1 MMAITEQHAV
11 LAGAD
16 RSGDRAYLA
25 WAAVATAYAIAFL
38 QRVSPQSVSLSFMQD
53 FGTDAA
59 GVAMLASSYFWGYT
73 LMQIPAGLLVD
84 RYGVKRVVLF
94 SMAASSLG
102 SAAFA
107 LAPNL
112 IDVFVA
118 RLIIACG
125 DALVFTALLKLV
137 ALSFADE
144 RFGVMSGISQV
155 SGYVGGVMATTPL
168 ASAVTGF
175 GWRACFVFIACVGVA
190 NLALA
195 SLALKPD
202 PASRSTK
209 TLGGVLA
216 ASRQSLSQVANW
228 GCAMTFASHFAVVT
242 TLSGVWGIP
251 MVAHFFNIS
260 PSAASSP
267 LLAFM
272 VGNAIG
278 SIFLGHVADRAA
290 AALDTALI
298 RICLLRMILIA
309 MLLPPVVHGLGFV
322 YVTVM
327 FASLGLV
334 AGGTVPLVLKCT
346 KRLYTSDLIGVG
358 ASVNTTAAG
367 IFAGVSQPIIG
378 FAMVGVSRLAGTGI
392 GHGPGSVGDAGYGAL
407 IGILLLMSLPGIA
420 GPLLMRSKLMVRQV
434 A

>member
-1 MMAITEQHAV
+1 MAITEQHAV

-112 IDVFVA
+112 MDVFVA

>member
-1 MMAITEQHAV
+1 MSMSGQQAV
-11 LAGAD
+11 LAPVSRFA
-16 RSGDRAYLA
+16 DRAYLA

-38 QRVSPQSVSLSFMQD
+38 QRVSPQSVSLNFMHD
-53 FGTDAA
+53 FSTDAA

-112 IDVFVA
+112 LDVFAA
-118 RLIIACG
+118 RLVVACG

-137 ALSFADE
+137 AQSFTDE
-144 RFGVMSGISQV
+144 RFGVMSGVSQV
-155 SGYVGGVMATTPL
+155 SGYVGGVIATTPL
-168 ASAVTGF
+168 AAAVTGF
-175 GWRACFVFIACVGVA
+175 GWRACFLFIACVGLA
-190 NLALA
+190 NLAFA
-195 SLALKPD
+195 KAVLKPD
-202 PASRSTK
+202 PVSHSNK
-209 TLGGVLA
+209 TLKSVVVA
-216 ASRQSLSQVANW
+216 ARQSLSQLANW

-260 PSAASSP
+260 PTAAGAP

-272 VGNAIG
+272 VGNAVG
-278 SIFLGHVADRAA
+278 SIFLGHAADRAA

-298 RICLLRMILIA
+298 QICVLRMILIA
-309 MLLPPVVHGLGFV
+309 MLLPPLAHAFGIVYITVVF
-322 YVTVM
+322 TT
-327 FASLGLV
+327 LGLV

-346 KRLYTSDLIGVG
+346 KKLYTAELIGVG

-367 IFAGVSQPIIG
+367 IFAGASQPIIG
-378 FAMVGVSRLAGTGI
+378 FALVAASQFAGTGAVAGAAAI
-392 GHGPGSVGDAGYGAL
+392 GDAGYSML
-407 IGILLLMSLPGIA
+407 IGVLLLMSLPGIA
-420 GPLLMRSKLMVRQV
+420 GPMLMRSKLIVR
-434 A
+434 

>member
-1 MMAITEQHAV
+1 MAVSREQAV
-11 LAGAD
+11 FAAPTY

-25 WAAVATAYAIAFL
+25 WATVATAYAIAFL
-38 QRVSPQSVSLSFMQD
+38 QRVSPQSVSLNFMTD

-84 RYGVKRVVLF
+84 RYGVRRVVLF
-94 SMAASSLG
+94 SMMASSLG

-112 IDVFVA
+112 LDVFVA
-118 RLIIACG
+118 RLIVACG

-137 ALSFADE
+137 ALSFKDE
-144 RFGVMSGISQV
+144 RFGIMSGISQV

-168 ASAVTGF
+168 AAAVTNY
-175 GWRACFVFIACVGVA
+175 GWRTCFIFIACVGVA
-190 NLALA
+190 NFAFA
-195 SLALKPD
+195 SMVIKPD
-202 PASRSTK
+202 PLSRSTK
-209 TLGGVLA
+209 TLANVLSS
-216 ASRQSLSQVANW
+216 SRQALSQWANW
-228 GCAMTFASHFAVVT
+228 GCAMSFASHFAVVT

-260 PSAASSP
+260 PSSAGTP

-278 SIFLGHVADRAA
+278 SIGLGHAADRAA
-290 AALDTALI
+290 TALDAALI
-298 RICLLRMILIA
+298 RICLLRMVLIG
-309 MLLPPVVHGLGFV
+309 MLLPPLAHALGFL
-322 YVTVM
+322 YVTVV
-327 FASLGLV
+327 FAALGLV

-346 KRLYTSDLIGVG
+346 KRLYTADLIGVG

-367 IFAGVSQPIIG
+367 IFAGISQPVIA
-378 FAMVGVSRLAGTGI
+378 FSMVAVSKFAGTAV
-392 GHGPGSVGDAGYGAL
+392 GHGPAAVGDAGYGAL

-420 GPLLMRSKLMVRQV
+420 GPLLMRSKLIVRK
-434 A
+434 

>member
-1 MMAITEQHAV
+1 MSMSGQQAV
-11 LAGAD
+11 LAPVSRFA
-16 RSGDRAYLA
+16 DRAYLA
-25 WAAVATAYAIAFL
+25 WVAVATAYAIAFL
-38 QRVSPQSVSLSFMQD
+38 QRVSPQSVSLNFMHD
-53 FGTDAA
+53 FSTDAA

-112 IDVFVA
+112 LDVFAA
-118 RLIIACG
+118 RLVVACG

-137 ALSFADE
+137 AQTFTDE
-144 RFGVMSGISQV
+144 RFGVMSGVSQV
-155 SGYVGGVMATTPL
+155 SGYVGGVIATTPL
-168 ASAVTGF
+168 AAAVTGF
-175 GWRACFVFIACVGVA
+175 GWRACFLFIACVGLA
-190 NLALA
+190 NLAFA
-195 SLALKPD
+195 KAVLKPD
-202 PASRSTK
+202 PVSHSNK
-209 TLGGVLA
+209 TLKSVVVA
-216 ASRQSLSQVANW
+216 ARQSLSQLANW

-260 PSAASSP
+260 PTAAGAP

-272 VGNAIG
+272 VGNAVG
-278 SIFLGHVADRAA
+278 SIFLGHAADRAA

-298 RICLLRMILIA
+298 QICVLRMILIA
-309 MLLPPVVHGLGFV
+309 MLLPPLAHAFGIV
-322 YVTVM
+322 YVTVV
-327 FASLGLV
+327 FTTLGLV

-346 KRLYTSDLIGVG
+346 KKLYTAELIGVG

-367 IFAGVSQPIIG
+367 IFAGASQPIIG
-378 FAMVGVSRLAGTGI
+378 FAMVAASQFAGTGAVAGAAAI
-392 GHGPGSVGDAGYGAL
+392 GDAGYNML

-420 GPLLMRSKLMVRQV
+420 GPMLMRSKLIVR
-434 A
+434 

>member
-1 MMAITEQHAV
+1 VAI
-11 LAGAD
+11 
-16 RSGDRAYLA
+16 
-25 WAAVATAYAIAFL
+25 AYAIAFL
-38 QRVSPQSVSLSFMQD
+38 QRVSPQSVSLSFMTD
-53 FGTDAA
+53 FSTDAA

-84 RYGVKRVVLF
+84 RYGVRRVVLF

-112 IDVFVA
+112 LDVFAA
-118 RLIIACG
+118 RLIVACG

-137 ALSFADE
+137 ALNFRDE
-144 RFGVMSGISQV
+144 RFGIMSGISQV

-168 ASAVTGF
+168 AAAVTGF
-175 GWRACFVFIACVGVA
+175 GWRACFVFIACVGMA
-190 NLALA
+190 NLAFA

-202 PASRSTK
+202 PVARSSK

-216 ASRQSLSQVANW
+216 ASRRSLSQPANW
-228 GCAMTFASHFAVVT
+228 GCAMSFASHFAVVT

-251 MVAHFFNIS
+251 MVAHFFKIS
-260 PSAASSP
+260 PSAASAP

-272 VGNAIG
+272 ICNAIG
-278 SIFLGHVADRAA
+278 SIALGHMADRAA

-309 MLLPPVVHGLGFV
+309 MLLPPVAHALGLL
-322 YVTVM
+322 YVNVV
-327 FASLGLV
+327 FAVLGLV

-346 KRLYTSDLIGVG
+346 KRLYTADLIGVG

-367 IFAGVSQPIIG
+367 IFAGASQPIIG
-378 FAMVGVSRLAGTGI
+378 FAMIAVSQLAGSSI
-392 GHGPGSVGDAGYGAL
+392 EHGPASVTDAGYGAL
-407 IGILLLMSLPGIA
+407 IGILLFMSLPGIA
-420 GPLLMRSKLMVRQV
+420 GPLLMRSKLIVRK
-434 A
+434 

>member
-1 MMAITEQHAV
+1 MH
-11 LAGAD
+11 
-16 RSGDRAYLA
+16 
-25 WAAVATAYAIAFL
+25 
-38 QRVSPQSVSLSFMQD
+38 D
-53 FGTDAA
+53 FSTDAA

-112 IDVFVA
+112 LDVFAA
-118 RLIIACG
+118 RLVVACG

-137 ALSFADE
+137 AQSFSDE

-155 SGYVGGVMATTPL
+155 SGYVGGVIATTPL
-168 ASAVTGF
+168 AAAVAGF
-175 GWRACFVFIACVGVA
+175 GWRACFMFIACIGLA
-190 NLALA
+190 NLAFA
-195 SLALKPD
+195 KLALKPD
-202 PASRSTK
+202 PVSHSDK
-209 TLGGVLA
+209 TLKGVVLA
-216 ASRQSLSQVANW
+216 ARRSLSYIANW

-260 PSAASSP
+260 PTAAGTP

-272 VGNAIG
+272 IGNAVG
-278 SIFLGHVADRAA
+278 SVFLGHAADRAA

-298 RICLLRMILIA
+298 RICILRMVLIA
-309 MLLPPVVHGLGFV
+309 MLLPPVAHAFGFV
-322 YVTVM
+322 YVIVVFT
-327 FASLGLV
+327 ALGLV

-346 KRLYTSDLIGVG
+346 KKLYTAELIGVG

-367 IFAGVSQPIIG
+367 IFAGASQPVIG
-378 FAMVGVSRLAGTGI
+378 LAMLAASQVSATNAAHAAAAI
-392 GHGPGSVGDAGYGAL
+392 SDSGYGIL

-420 GPLLMRSKLMVRQV
+420 GPLLMRSKLIVH
-434 A
+434 

>member
-1 MMAITEQHAV
+1 MAITEQHAV
-11 LAGAD
+11 FAGTD
-16 RSGDRAYLA
+16 RSANRAYLA
-25 WAAVATAYAIAFL
+25 WATVATAYAIAFL
-38 QRVSPQSVSLSFMQD
+38 QRVSPQSVGLSFMQD
-53 FGTDAA
+53 FVTDAA

-84 RYGVKRVVLF
+84 RYGVKRVALF

-102 SAAFA
+102 SVAFA

-112 IDVFVA
+112 MDVFAA

-137 ALSFADE
+137 ALSFTDE

-168 ASAVTGF
+168 AAAVTGF
-175 GWRACFVFIACVGVA
+175 GWRSCFIFIACVGAA

-202 PASRSTK
+202 PASRSAK
-209 TLGGVLA
+209 TLGSVLA
-216 ASRQSLSQVANW
+216 ASRQSLSQIANW
-228 GCAMTFASHFAVVT
+228 GCALTFASHFAVVT

-251 MVAHFFNIS
+251 MVAHFFNMS
-260 PSAASSP
+260 PSAASTP

-298 RICLLRMILIA
+298 RICLLRMVLMA
-309 MLLPPVVHGLGFV
+309 MLLPPFVHALGFL
-322 YVTVM
+322 YVTVV
-327 FASLGLV
+327 FAVLGLV

-367 IFAGVSQPIIG
+367 IFAGASQPVIG
-378 FAMVGVSRLAGTGI
+378 LAMVGVSQLAGTGV
-392 GHGPGSVGDAGYGAL
+392 GHGPGLVGDAGYSAL

-420 GPLLMRSKLMVRQV
+420 GPLLMRSKLIVRK
-434 A
+434 

>member
-1 MMAITEQHAV
+1 MSMSGQQAA
-11 LAGAD
+11 LAPVSRFA
-16 RSGDRAYLA
+16 DRAYLA

-38 QRVSPQSVSLSFMQD
+38 QRVSPQSVSLNFMHD

-94 SMAASSLG
+94 SMVASSLG

-112 IDVFVA
+112 LDVFAA
-118 RLIIACG
+118 RLVVACG

-137 ALSFADE
+137 AQSFADE

-155 SGYVGGVMATTPL
+155 SGYVGGIIATTPL
-168 ASAVTGF
+168 AAAVTGF
-175 GWRACFVFIACVGVA
+175 GWRACFLFIACVGLA
-190 NLALA
+190 NLAFA
-195 SLALKPD
+195 KVVLKPD
-202 PASRSTK
+202 PVSRSNK
-209 TLGGVLA
+209 TLQSVVMA
-216 ASRQSLSQVANW
+216 ARQSLAQIANW

-260 PSAASSP
+260 PAAAGTP

-272 VGNAIG
+272 VGNVVG
-278 SIFLGHVADRAA
+278 SVFLGHAADRAT
-290 AALDTALI
+290 AALDSALI
-298 RICLLRMILIA
+298 RICVLRMVLIA
-309 MLLPPVVHGLGFV
+309 LLLPPVAHAFGLI
-322 YVTVM
+322 YVTVV
-327 FASLGLV
+327 FTTLGLV

-346 KRLYTSDLIGVG
+346 KKLYTAVFIGVG

-367 IFAGVSQPIIG
+367 IFAGVSQPVIA
-378 FAMVGVSRLAGTGI
+378 FAMIAASQFAGTDAVT
-392 GHGPGSVGDAGYGAL
+392 GPSAIGDAGYGVL

-420 GPLLMRSKLMVRQV
+420 GPLLMRSKLIVR
-434 A
+434 